1 MYARKIIGPR
11 SEPCGTPE
19 ETQITLYHN
28 SLFMIIQKAFNSL
41 NSVSSDVK
49 VRKFQEKFFTEHFIK
64 SFAKV
69 QKNIKK

>member
-19 ETQITLYHN
+19 ETEITLYHN
-28 SLFMIIQKAFNSL
+28 SLFMIIQKAFNSF

>member
-19 ETQITLYHN
+19 ETEITLYHN
-28 SLFMIIQKAFNSL
+28 SLFMIIQKAFNSF

-49 VRKFQEKFFTEHFIK
+49 VRKISGKVFHGTLYQKFC
-64 SFAKV
+64 
-69 QKNIKK
+69 

>member
-11 SEPCGTPE
+11 SEPCGTQE
-19 ETQITLYHN
+19 ETEITLYHN
-28 SLFMIIQKAFNSL
+28 SLFMIIQKAFNL
-41 NSVSSDVK
+41 FNSVSSDVK
-49 VRKFQEKFFTEHFIK
+49 ERKFQEKFFTEHFIK

>member
-1 MYARKIIGPR
+1 MYARKIIKTR

-19 ETQITLYHN
+19 ETEITLYHN
-28 SLFMIIQKAFNSL
+28 SLFMIIQKAFNSF